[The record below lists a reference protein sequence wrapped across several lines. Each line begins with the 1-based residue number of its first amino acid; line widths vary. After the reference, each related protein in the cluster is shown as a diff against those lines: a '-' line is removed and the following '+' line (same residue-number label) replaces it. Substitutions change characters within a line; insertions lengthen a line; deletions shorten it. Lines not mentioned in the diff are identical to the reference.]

1 MNRAQQSQPGR
12 YPRPGVAMTAFKELT
27 VLRCAKWSNIRTRF
41 QCKLFLIFTLLTF
54 LIVSTLS
61 TLFIIHEIQKS
72 KKSAAAHLRLQ
83 VEYLAE
89 SIRLPLFAEN
99 AELLRQMAEQAARL
113 PEVRAVVIRAPDGRV
128 LAAVYPA
135 SATGSREEVL
145 SQSIEVCSNPQAG
158 SPIASLTD
166 GLDTPSLLG
175 SVRIERG
182 TADMDR
188 AVRKLIAWSVALAL
202 LFWLAVSLLS
212 HLVLRQ
218 VTRSFNNLVSGIAAL
233 QDGDY
238 GTLIEVDSDDE
249 PGRAAA
255 AVNGLARSLQQRS
268 EENRQA
274 REELLQA
281 KSEAEAANTAKSEFL
296 ANMSHE
302 IRTPMSGL
310 IGNAQ
315 LLRLTQLNA
324 EQTGYL
330 TNIETDA
337 KNLMSLI
344 NDVLDISKIEAGKLE
359 LESAPFSLRSC
370 VAQLLK
376 SQEARI
382 AAKAIVLTHEIA
394 ADLPDSLFGDQL
406 RLKQILYNLV
416 GNAIKFT
423 AKGEIRVKVELLERH
438 DDKARFCFSVTD
450 TGIGIRPEAR
460 EKIFAPFIQ
469 ADASVTRRFG
479 GTGLGLS
486 ICSRLVQQMGG
497 GITVESEEGKGST
510 FSVTLPFLINSQPL
524 PQQETLPQDRKLM
537 WEGAPLRILLAD
549 DSETNCTMLSILL
562 SRFGH
567 SVTPAGDGAEVLQQ
581 WQKGG
586 FDVVLMDIQMP
597 VMDGMETT
605 RVIRE
610 HERKNGGHLPIIALT
625 AHALKETREHMLSA
639 GFDGYVSK
647 PIDLKLLHD
656 EMRQVIVQDG
666 KM

>member
-1 MNRAQQSQPGR
+1 M
-12 YPRPGVAMTAFKELT
+12 
-27 VLRCAKWSNIRTRF
+27 LRCVRWSNIRTRF

-72 KKSAAAHLRLQ
+72 KRTAATLLRLQ

-99 AELLRQMAEQAARL
+99 TELLRQMAEQAARL
-113 PEVRAVVIRAPDGRV
+113 PEVRAVVISAPDGRV

-135 SATGSREEVL
+135 SSSGGSEEVL
-145 SQSIEVCSNPQAG
+145 RQTIEVCSNPQAG
-158 SPIASLTD
+158 SPIESLVD
-166 GLDTPSLLG
+166 GHDTPSLLG

-188 AVRKLIAWSVALAL
+188 AVRKLIAWSVVLAL

-218 VTRSFNNLVSGIAAL
+218 LTRSFNNLVNGIAAL
-233 QDGDY
+233 QDGEY

-274 REELLQA
+274 KEELLQA
-281 KSEAEAANTAKSEFL
+281 KSEAEAANAAKSEFL

-315 LLRLTQLNA
+315 LLRLTQLNV
-324 EQTGYL
+324 EQAGYL

-376 SQEARI
+376 SQESRI

-423 AKGEIRVKVELLERH
+423 SKGEIRVVVELLERH
-438 DDKARFCFSVTD
+438 DDKARFCFSISD
-450 TGIGIRPEAR
+450 TGIGIKPEAR

-469 ADASVTRRFG
+469 ADATVSRRFG

-497 GITVESEEGKGST
+497 EITVESQEGKGST

-524 PQQETLPQDRKLM
+524 PQETLPQDKKPM

-549 DSETNCTMLSILL
+549 DSETNCMMLSILL

-625 AHALKETREHMLSA
+625 AHALKETREHMLGS
-639 GFDGYVSK
+639 GFDGYVAK
-647 PIDLKLLHD
+647 PIDLGILHA
-656 EMRQVIVQDG
+656 EMKRVVVQASEE
-666 KM
+666 